1 MTQFVFSSYQPD
13 KPVANVKFVN
23 VLFKQ
28 ADGLQ
33 KAVTYGFTNKTGLK
47 LRQGL
52 DLAKDSG
59 DSVLFR
65 TKAGFSEIS
74 FAPCKTHPTNVRLL
88 SFDGLINVVDPINE
102 RTNLGLESV
111 FGKSL
116 KDELDNQYIY
126 VGPEPFRKSFSSQVQ
141 EYCSTDV
148 DELKNPPK
156 GEYIF
161 QTKINSHR
169 PNLKGINVIFPNGD
183 KIQYVYGPEN
193 QKYIDAAIGLN
204 QPIWF
209 DKTYKGADDQMSN
222 IHFEYT
228 NTVNNQ
234 ARELIFVGA
243 RNVRNINQ
251 FRKEIGLPQ
260 VRGQR
265 LHAED
270 EYFTVY
276 ALNDTDINRKT
287 GESLFNE
294 FLERSSHTVSP
305 SKPSQQDTV
314 TLSDKENPDRFLKRS
329 FPVKSVNNSK
339 YELLLD
345 DVKEVTYNTKYMTNK
360 VDKVY
365 RIRALKNFGDVKVGD
380 LGGYVSSE
388 KNLGHS
394 GKCWIYDDSVVTGT
408 GKVTGDSKV
417 CDNSFIYSNVSVRGN
432 SLIKN
437 SSINNKQ
444 KETLKII
451 DEEIIDQSIGK
462 KLLEPVKSKGTDE
475 TSSIEDL
482 DKMLSSVQVE
492 KPLSDEELFEIEI
505 QEYTSELE
513 SLKNTELRLELQRFN
528 R

>member
-1 MTQFVFSSYQPD
+1 MSQFVFSSYRPD
-13 KPVANVKFVN
+13 KPIANVKFVN

-28 ADGLQ
+28 SDGSQ
-33 KAVTYGFTNKTGLK
+33 KAVTYGFTPQTGRK

-52 DLAKDSG
+52 DLSKELDE
-59 DSVLFR
+59 SVLFR
-65 TKAGFSEIS
+65 TKAGFSEIY
-74 FAPCKTHPTNVRLL
+74 FAPCKTNPSNARLL
-88 SFDGLINVVDPINE
+88 SFDGLINVVDPITE
-102 RTNLGLESV
+102 RTKLGLDAV

-141 EYCSTDV
+141 EYCSTDI

-161 QTKINSHR
+161 QTKLNSHR

-193 QKYIDAAIGLN
+193 QKYIDAAIDLN

-209 DKTYKGADDQMSN
+209 DKVYKGADDKMSN
-222 IHFEYT
+222 IHFEYI
-228 NTVNNQ
+228 NDINNN
-234 ARELIFVGA
+234 ARELVFVGA
-243 RNVRNINQ
+243 RNVRNVNK

-265 LHAED
+265 LQLED

-276 ALNDTDINRKT
+276 ALNDTDVNRKT
-287 GESLFNE
+287 GESLFTE
-294 FLERSSHTVSP
+294 FLERSSHTINP
-305 SKPSQQDTV
+305 SKNLQNDTV
-314 TLSDKENPDRFLKRS
+314 MVPDKEPSINFLKRS
-329 FPVKSVNNSK
+329 FPVKSVNNGK

-345 DVKEVTYNTKYMTNK
+345 DVREVTYNTKYMTNK

-365 RIRALKNFGDVKVGD
+365 RIRALKNFGDVKAGD

-388 KNLGHS
+388 NNLGRS

-408 GKVTGDSKV
+408 SKVTGDSKI
-417 CDNSFIYSNVSVRGN
+417 CKNSFIYSGVYIRGN
-432 SLIKN
+432 SVIKN
-437 SSINNKQ
+437 SSINNQ
-444 KETLKII
+444 RRETLKIV
-451 DEEIIDQSIGK
+451 DEEIIDRSIGK
-462 KLLEPVKSKGTDE
+462 KLLETVKSKGTDE
-475 TSSIEDL
+475 TSSIDDL

-492 KPLSDEELFEIEI
+492 KPLSDEELFEIEF
-505 QEYTSELE
+505 QEYLSEAE
-513 SLKNTELRLELQRFN
+513 SLKNTELRLELQ
-528 R
+528 